1 MLGAQPTVLRY
12 RVAAILAALLL
23 DPVFRALC
31 RTREGGRKGGRGSGE
46 REDEIVYFD
55 WRCSKKF
62 ENHLVFISVVCKH
75 TRTRY
80 MQERGAGWCAAGFL
94 AQRTRHIVQLSECGG
109 VILFKL
115 KSKRQT
121 LT

>member
-55 WRCSKKF
+55 WRCSKKLKIILF
-62 ENHLVFISVVCKH
+62 LYQWFANTHARATCKNV
-75 TRTRY
+75 
-80 MQERGAGWCAAGFL
+80 GPDG
-94 AQRTRHIVQLSECGG
+94 VQLDS
-109 VILFKL
+109 
-115 KSKRQT
+115 
-121 LT
+121 